1 MEEYI
6 EHLNEKAK
14 LLAQEILS
22 SFDASIDEMKKHHAS
37 KGLLKSGN
45 TIKFTMDKIQSSAK
59 QYYSELLSGVKQS
72 NLKFNPNIE
81 ADILGASSDEF
92 DNLLNLL
99 WKRLAQICALAGK
112 PEIFPEMKQE
122 VQSQV
127 DLIFQRFANDI
138 RHYVIELKQ
147 KDSQSTL
154 SKFVGYVEIVV
165 LVILAFLAGMWANDP
180 SGNYEPFTVLLGILL
195 TGLEVWRRKIT

>member
-138 RHYVIELKQ
+138 RH
-147 KDSQSTL
+147 
-154 SKFVGYVEIVV
+154 
-165 LVILAFLAGMWANDP
+165 
-180 SGNYEPFTVLLGILL
+180 
-195 TGLEVWRRKIT
+195 